1 MGEIVSVINSD
12 SDECMYIFK
21 VLSDEKGFCFPVVK
35 EISIIDIK
43 EKVKVPCEPWLTE
56 HLPEISKAFE
66 HDMSQELRGC
76 IVYDTLDDIEEEF
89 REIFY
94 MDSPYLK
101 RVAGKSMH
109 AKNMHAKNMNVR
121 RKSELGLRNTGKS
134 NCDIQGNGSQIY
146 SASDIIPLKM
156 WKGVFP
162 ILTLILW

>member
-21 VLSDEKGFCFPVVK
+21 VLSDKKSFCFPVVK

-43 EKVKVPCEPWLTE
+43 EKIKVPCEPWLTE
-56 HLPEISKAFE
+56 YLPEISKVFE
-66 HDMSQELRGC
+66 HDMSQELRGS

-101 RVAGKSMH
+101 RVAGKWI
-109 AKNMHAKNMNVR
+109 AR
-121 RKSELGLRNTGKS
+121 L
-134 NCDIQGNGSQIY
+134 
-146 SASDIIPLKM
+146 
-156 WKGVFP
+156 F
-162 ILTLILW
+162 